1 MQWCSIISSVVRHLK
16 GQGGVA
22 SGDVGDDAGVVG
34 VVVVDDSA
42 VGGRRG
48 RAIRHTVF

>member
-1 MQWCSIISSVVRHLK
+1 MQWFSVMSSIVKRLK

-34 VVVVDDSA
+34 VAVVDDSA
-42 VGGRRG
+42 MGGTRG
-48 RAIRHTVF
+48 